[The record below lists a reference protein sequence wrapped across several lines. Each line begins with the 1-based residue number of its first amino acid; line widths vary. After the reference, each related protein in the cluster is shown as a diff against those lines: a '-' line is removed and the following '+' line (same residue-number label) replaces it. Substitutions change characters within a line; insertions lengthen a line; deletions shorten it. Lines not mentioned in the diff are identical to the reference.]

1 MNQTVSD
8 YRFKFSVVT
17 AVYNVEPYLAE
28 AIESIL
34 AQDIGFEESVEMV
47 LVDDGSTD
55 GSGAICDEYQ
65 QKFPNNIKVL
75 HKKTVALHVP
85 AIPESAIAKD
95 SISVLWTL
103 MTD

>member
-34 AQDIGFEESVEMV
+34 TVLQMDPVQSVM
-47 LVDDGSTD
+47 
-55 GSGAICDEYQ
+55 
-65 QKFPNNIKVL
+65 NISRNFQTILKYYT
-75 HKKTVALHVP
+75 KKTVALHVP

>member
-17 AVYNVEPYLAE
+17 AVYNVEPYLDE

-65 QKFPNNIKVL
+65 QKFPNNIKVI
-75 HKKTVALHVP
+75 HKKNRWRCMCPQYRNQPLRRTVYQFYGR
-85 AIPESAIAKD
+85 
-95 SISVLWTL
+95 
-103 MTD
+103 

>member
-34 AQDIGFEESVEMV
+34 TQDIGFEESVEII
-47 LVDDGSTD
+47 LVDD
-55 GSGAICDEYQ
+55 
-65 QKFPNNIKVL
+65 VL
-75 HKKTVALHVP
+75 QIDPVQSVM
-85 AIPESAIAKD
+85 
-95 SISVLWTL
+95 SISKNFQTILK
-103 MTD
+103 